1 MEGHTSRVEY
11 STAGSSGRRGWVQDF
26 EVISQYTGLTP
37 SREVGVIGSRQGSIQ
52 PSSPSWARASVLPL
66 AQPSCFSIFRG

>member
-26 EVISQYTGLTP
+26 EVISQYTGP
-37 SREVGVIGSRQGSIQ
+37 HPKQGSGCHRVKTGQ
-52 PSSPSWARASVLPL
+52 HSAFLSFLGEGLHPASCPAKLL
-66 AQPSCFSIFRG
+66 FYF